1 MYNRD
6 VINRLVAYIQM
17 QKIIFDNILEALKAC
32 DLQ

>member
-17 QKIIFDNILEALKAC
+17 QKIIESGVKPLALAMGI
-32 DLQ
+32 